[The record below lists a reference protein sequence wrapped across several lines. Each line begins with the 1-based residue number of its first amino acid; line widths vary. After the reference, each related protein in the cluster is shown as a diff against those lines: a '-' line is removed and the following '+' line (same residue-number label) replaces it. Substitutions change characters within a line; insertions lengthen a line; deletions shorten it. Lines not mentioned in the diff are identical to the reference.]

1 MAIFG
6 RNTARQRLRRA
17 ARESLKIP
25 AFSSPVDCTPWV
37 TGGLW
42 PAELSTVTA
51 ETAPLVKYL
60 RADLQRIVNSANEEL
75 KSIRRS
81 GLAEPERQAEEA
93 RVIEGARAFAVRRV
107 ESSVRHLRK
116 LTPQLRPQY
125 RPVNGAEETE
135 KTRRFRVAPR
145 VQTDANGSTD
155 SSAQPLPESP
165 ERDRRDD
172 AVVDQPD
179 SRAEPVEAAEQATPA
194 AQPEL
199 AEPDRWEPAAEPEPE
214 VAQPDRW
221 EPAHAFESDD
231 TEVLARPELAERELA
246 EPNRWEPEPEPEVVQ
261 PDRWEPAHAFESDDT
276 EVLARPELAEPEF
289 AEPNRWEPEPEPE
302 VVQPDRWEPAHAF
315 ESDDT
320 EVLAEIATVLAEIA
334 PLAEPSVQQPP
345 RQPSAVRHPDPP
357 ADDAATTRNPAPLVD
372 PEADRERLERLLKF
386 VARQEPGLRWAIGN
400 REDGTTLLVT
410 DLAHGWIPP
419 GITLPAEIRLLEPG
433 QRSGNAAAL
442 LGRTTLSATYAPSD
456 PLGWATDYD
465 LTNTSSQPR
474 ELPAVDDLGWLVG
487 EATHWRDGLPRI
499 VHTLAK
505 AGAAGTGV
513 VEAEIDLLRVYL
525 DTTRYQLLA
534 QYPDVDPGALLNCLL
549 LAAAEGIATGN
560 TVNAN
565 YHFAWFQMLS
575 GPPASSWK
583 ASP

>member
-1 MAIFG
+1 VAIFG

-75 KSIRRS
+75 KTIRRS
-81 GLAEPERQAEEA
+81 GLADPERQAEEA

-145 VQTDANGSTD
+145 VQTDANGSSD

-179 SRAEPVEAAEQATPA
+179 SRAEPVEVAEQATPA
-194 AQPEL
+194 AQPELAEPELAEPNRWEPAAEPEPEVAQPDKWEPAHAFESDHTEVLARPEL

-221 EPAHAFESDD
+221 EPAHAFESDH
-231 TEVLARPELAERELA
+231 TEVLARPELAE
-246 EPNRWEPEPEPEVVQ
+246 
-261 PDRWEPAHAFESDDT
+261 
-276 EVLARPELAEPEF
+276 
-289 AEPNRWEPEPEPE
+289 
-302 VVQPDRWEPAHAF
+302 PDRWEPAHAF

-334 PLAEPSVQQPP
+334 PLAEPPVQQPP
-345 RQPSAVRHPDPP
+345 RQPSAVRHPEPP
-357 ADDAATTRNPAPLVD
+357 ADDAATTRNPAPLVE
-372 PEADRERLERLLKF
+372 PEADRERVERLLKF

-419 GITLPAEIRLLEPG
+419 GITLPAEVRLLEPG

-549 LAAAEGIATGN
+549 LAAAEAIATGN

>member
-1 MAIFG
+1 VAIFG

-81 GLAEPERQAEEA
+81 GLADPERQAEEA

-179 SRAEPVEAAEQATPA
+179 SRAEPVEVAEQATPA
-194 AQPEL
+194 AQPELAEPELAEPDRWEPAAEPEPEVAQPDKWEPAHAFESDDTEVLARPEL

-231 TEVLARPELAERELA
+231 TEVLARPELAEPGRWEPAA
-246 EPNRWEPEPEPEVVQ
+246 EPEPEVAQPNRWEP
-261 PDRWEPAHAFESDDT
+261 T
-276 EVLARPELAEPEF
+276 
-289 AEPNRWEPEPEPE
+289 
-302 VVQPDRWEPAHAF
+302 HAF

-334 PLAEPSVQQPP
+334 PLAEPPVQQPP
-345 RQPSAVRHPDPP
+345 RQPSAVRHPEPP
-357 ADDAATTRNPAPLVD
+357 ADDAATTRNPAPLVE
-372 PEADRERLERLLKF
+372 PEADRERVERLLKF

-419 GITLPAEIRLLEPG
+419 GITLPADVRLLEPG